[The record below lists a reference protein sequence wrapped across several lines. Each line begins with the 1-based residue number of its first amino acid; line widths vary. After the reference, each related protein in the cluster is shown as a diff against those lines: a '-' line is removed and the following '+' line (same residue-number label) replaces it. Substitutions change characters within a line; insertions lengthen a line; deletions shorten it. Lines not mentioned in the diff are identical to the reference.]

1 MIILLADNFILKT
14 KLLKEMFYADFLFYK
29 ESCKSITG
37 LEYCKLPFGPVPDK
51 FESILISGYK
61 ENIIDYELLINS
73 LRECYKITPKKEFNK
88 NLFTEEELKVLKK
101 VKEYFKDYNVEEI
114 VEFSHKEKAFLETK
128 KCDKISYNYSFD
140 ITLL

>member
-37 LEYCKLPFGPVPDK
+37 LEYCKLPFGPVLDK

-88 NLFTEEELKVLKK
+88 NLFTEEELKV
-101 VKEYFKDYNVEEI
+101 
-114 VEFSHKEKAFLETK
+114 
-128 KCDKISYNYSFD
+128 
-140 ITLL
+140 